1 MGTTLGNKNSIE
13 ASWAKPMAILAKGG
27 VFSWKEA
34 SQTGISRRS
43 FQRLLKENTI
53 RQIRRGYYVHANSK
67 IPAEHLDFT
76 IACKHFGP
84 NAIIGGL
91 TALFHYGL
99 TDSAPRHVWV
109 LVPTDRRRAP
119 ALFRCIRTNIPANIG
134 VVDRGSFRITSIE
147 RTIVDAF
154 KFSTKIGL
162 GTAVKAARTAVF
174 EKQTTVAKIS
184 QQAEAMG
191 LFKMIQK
198 HWEAFTA

>member
-1 MGTTLGNKNSIE
+1 MKTKQGNKKSTDV
-13 ASWAKPMAILAKGG
+13 AWTKAMALLTKK

-34 SQTGISRRS
+34 SQTGVPRRS
-43 FQRLLKENTI
+43 FQRLLKEGTI
-53 RQIRRGYYVHANSK
+53 RQIRRGYYVYVNSK
-67 IPAEHLDFT
+67 IPAEHLDFV

-84 NAIIGGL
+84 KAVIGGL

-109 LVPTDRRRAP
+109 LVPTERRRAP
-119 ALFRCIRTNIPANIG
+119 ALFRCIRTNIPSNIG
-134 VVDRGSFRITSIE
+134 VMDRGSFRITTIE
-147 RTIVDAF
+147 RAIVDAF

-162 GTAVKAARTAVF
+162 GTAVKAARTALS
-174 EKQTTVAKIS
+174 EKRTTANKIS

-191 LFKMIQK
+191 LFHMIQK